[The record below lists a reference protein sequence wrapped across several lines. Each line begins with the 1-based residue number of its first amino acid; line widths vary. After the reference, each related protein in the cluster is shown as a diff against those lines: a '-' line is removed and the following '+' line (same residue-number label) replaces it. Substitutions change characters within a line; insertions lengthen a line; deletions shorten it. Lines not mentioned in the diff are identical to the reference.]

1 MKENMEDKNLTK
13 ACVLP
18 FSSFNAYP
26 SGMARACPMSGIIK
40 DIDTRKT
47 SIDESFNSDDYKKLR
62 TDMLCGTE
70 NEICKGCYD
79 MEKWGAESFRKKAND
94 KHLNDY
100 NITIE
105 DSILGVEVDGF
116 KEADFI
122 KLDLRP
128 SNICN
133 FKCRTCSS
141 DFSTKWIPEA
151 RAYNKE
157 FGYEDSDV
165 LKDGTISKPFGISSD
180 SIKNLKEIYIAG
192 GESLYMEEMY
202 KFLEG
207 IENKN
212 ELQLNVHTNF
222 SILKFKKYDVFKLL
236 EDFKEIMFFIS
247 TDGAGELGEYVRTGL
262 NWDNFSKNVE
272 TLLEIEKDKP
282 QFRHNFHFT
291 SSILN
296 VFHFYDFL
304 SILKDKNWIESDSQ
318 VHFFPVKW
326 PTYYNSINFDMNDE
340 IIKYYRDGLDLVESD
355 FLKIQIESF
364 MEYIG
369 NVDMSQDMKKGTNTN
384 IDGIDKHAQ
393 KQFSEIVNFGNTY
406 NKTKLPKELNYLK
419 KFI

>member
-1 MKENMEDKNLTK
+1 
-13 ACVLP
+13 
-18 FSSFNAYP
+18 
-26 SGMARACPMSGIIK
+26 
-40 DIDTRKT
+40 
-47 SIDESFNSDDYKKLR
+47 
-62 TDMLCGTE
+62 
-70 NEICKGCYD
+70 
-79 MEKWGAESFRKKAND
+79 
-94 KHLNDY
+94 
-100 NITIE
+100 
-105 DSILGVEVDGF
+105 
-116 KEADFI
+116 
-122 KLDLRP
+122 
-128 SNICN
+128 
-133 FKCRTCSS
+133 
-141 DFSTKWIPEA
+141 
-151 RAYNKE
+151 
-157 FGYEDSDV
+157 
-165 LKDGTISKPFGISSD
+165 
-180 SIKNLKEIYIAG
+180 
-192 GESLYMEEMY
+192 
-202 KFLEG
+202 
-207 IENKN
+207 
-212 ELQLNVHTNF
+212 
-222 SILKFKKYDVFKLL
+222 
-236 EDFKEIMFFIS
+236 MFFIS

-304 SILKDKNWIESDSQ
+304 SILKDKNWIELDSQ